1 MALPRLQL
9 VSQPVYR
16 RLVHGRHGHA
26 LGMTQLPQAMP
37 WGLLPQP
44 VWLGS
49 ARGLCLPGALVLL
62 AAGVP
67 VSVLLLL

>member
-1 MALPRLQL
+1 MALPRLQF
-9 VSQPVYR
+9 VSQPVCM
-16 RLVHGRHGHA
+16 RLLHRRHGHA
-26 LGMTQLPQAMP
+26 LDMTQLPQAKA

-62 AAGVP
+62 AAAVT